1 MTRLIMVGCSGGP
14 SGFNNIEKGLRV
26 ETCAADEGSIDI
38 GLGHEVGG
46 ILRFDTAAVEDAD
59 GGPGGT
65 KERDKE
71 LSNLLM
77 DIVGLFG
84 GGYFAST
91 DGPDRLVGD
100 DQLLE
105 LVGRESGEG
114 RADLGFDD

>member
-1 MTRLIMVGCSGGP
+1 MARLIMVGCSGGP

-38 GLGHEVGG
+38 GLGHKVGSV
-46 ILRFDTAAVEDAD
+46 LWFDATAVKDAD
-59 GGPGGT
+59 GGSSGP

-77 DIVGLFG
+77 DIVGLLG
-84 GGYFAST
+84 GGYLAGA

-105 LVGRESGEG
+105 LVGRESGQG
-114 RADLGFDD
+114 GADLGFDD

>member
-1 MTRLIMVGCSGGP
+1 MARLIMVGCSGGP
-14 SGFNNIEKGLRV
+14 SGFNNIEKGLGV

-46 ILRFDTAAVEDAD
+46 ILRFDTAAVEDTD
-59 GGPGGT
+59 GGSGGP

-77 DIVGLFG
+77 DFVGLFG
-84 GGYFAST
+84 GGYFAGA
-91 DGPDRLVGD
+91 DGPDRFVGD

-105 LVGRESGEG
+105 LVGRVSGQG
-114 RADLGFDD
+114 GADLSFDD